1 MTAVDTPPPRA
12 SRLLLV
18 AVGGLGA
25 ASVIAQLVLMR
36 EMLAAFAGN
45 EMVLGIILG
54 NWLLLTGAGAW
65 LGRASGRLRNREG
78 AFVGGLIFIAVAPL
92 VQVFLLAVLRNA
104 VFGRGIQV
112 GLTETVLAS
121 FVMLLPF
128 CVASGWLLTLACSVV
143 AESSVAQA
151 SSLRFII
158 QTQAGSSRHIIGD
171 ASGIGRVYVAD
182 CIGSIAGGALFS
194 FVLVRL
200 FDHLGILYF
209 PALLNLLLA
218 GALAVW
224 FGRKLLLAV
233 AAVLAAALAGV
244 ILFANA
250 DALATAIQFAG
261 QHVVFRGNSPYG
273 KLVVT
278 ESSGQYNFIENGLPL
293 TSTDNTQQVEE
304 TVHYAMAQRPGAR
317 RVLIVCGGV
326 SGTAREI
333 LKYGVAEVTCVEL
346 DPLIIEAGRRFL
358 PANLSDPRIKL
369 VNTDGRLFVKQTAD
383 RYDVVIVDVPDPST
397 SQLNRFYTAE
407 FFGEVKRVL
416 TDGGVLSFGLS
427 RYADYVSPELARM
440 LTSARRTLDTAFKN
454 ALVIPGGRVFFLAS
468 DGPLHEDIAA
478 RIEAAHIPTRLVN
491 RHYLAATLAPDRME
505 DMRRATNNRLGFH
518 AIMAD
523 RFRRG
528 IHTGPGLVTRESQE
542 TILRSLTLPASV
554 NRDFSPVLY
563 YYHLRHWM
571 SQFRVRLG
579 LLEPTVVV
587 AVVILLTIYVIRLRA
602 APLVVFAGGFA
613 ASGLEVVLLLA
624 FQILYG
630 SVYQQLG
637 IIVTVFMAGLA
648 AGASAVNR
656 NADTPVRDPQQRDNQ
671 GCGQECPRY
680 KRLLACLAFAVAAF
694 AALLPLC
701 LMALARVG
709 GNGGFLLVQTAI
721 ALLTFILAVLVGMQ
735 FPLAGRLD
743 NENTAATASR
753 LYTADFVGACL
764 GALLP
769 STLLIPLIGVP
780 AVCLLIAALNA
791 IAGVVVLS
799 KRA

>member
-1 MTAVDTPPPRA
+1 MTAADTPPRNGRA
-12 SRLLLV
+12 SRLLLAAV
-18 AVGGLGA
+18 AGLGA
-25 ASVIAQLVLMR
+25 AAVIAQLVLMR

-78 AFVGGLIFIAVAPL
+78 AFIAALIFIAIAPL

-121 FVMLLPF
+121 FVVLLPF
-128 CVASGWLLTLACSVV
+128 CVASGWLLTHACLVV
-143 AESSVAQA
+143 AGKDA
-151 SSLRFII
+151 
-158 QTQAGSSRHIIGD
+158 

-182 CIGSIAGGALFS
+182 CIGSIGGGALFS
-194 FVLVRL
+194 FVLVRF
-200 FDHLGILYF
+200 FDHLGILFF

-224 FGRKLLLAV
+224 FGRKLLLAA
-233 AAVLAAALAGV
+233 AAVLAATLLGIIFFTNAG
-244 ILFANA
+244 
-250 DALATAIQFAG
+250 ALATAIQLAG

-304 TVHYAMAQRPGAR
+304 TVHYAMAQRPGAQ

-326 SGTAREI
+326 SGTAREV

-346 DPLIIEAGRRFL
+346 DPLIIEAARRFL
-358 PANLSDPRIKL
+358 PANLSDPRTRL
-369 VNTDGRLFVKQTAD
+369 VNTDGRLFVKQTTD

-397 SQLNRFYTAE
+397 SQINRFYTAE
-407 FFGEVKRVL
+407 FFGEVRRVL
-416 TDGGVLSFGLS
+416 NDGGVLSFGLG
-427 RYADYVSPELARM
+427 RYADYVSPELARL

-454 ALVIPGGRVFFLAS
+454 TLVIPGGRVFFLAS

-478 RIEAAHIPTRLVN
+478 RTAAAGVTTRLVT
-491 RHYLAATLAPDRME
+491 RHYLKAMLVSDRLE
-505 DMRRATNNRLGFH
+505 EMRRAT
-518 AIMAD
+518 AQ
-523 RFRRG
+523 
-528 IHTGPGLVTRESQE
+528 PGAV
-542 TILRSLTLPASV
+542 V

-571 SQFRVRLG
+571 SQFTVKFG
-579 LLEPTVVV
+579 LLEAALV
-587 AVVILLTIYVIRLRA
+587 ALLLIYLARLRA
-602 APLVVFAGGFA
+602 APLAVFAGGFA

-637 IIVTVFMAGLA
+637 VIVTVFMAGLA
-648 AGASAVNR
+648 AGAFGMAHR
-656 NADTPVRDPQQRDNQ
+656 TQRTESDRKQ
-671 GCGQECPRY
+671 
-680 KRLLACLAFAVAAF
+680 LARLAFAVAAF

-701 LMALARVG
+701 LMALARAG
-709 GNGGFLLVQTAI
+709 GGELLIVQTAI
-721 ALLTFILAVLVGMQ
+721 ALLTFLLAALVGMQ
-735 FPLAGRLD
+735 FPLAGRVCAERAVEPIARQSGPAEAGTPNAEAAEVRSPGFSRQQSSSQPVAAVSD
-743 NENTAATASR
+743 RRNPPREEEPAVRDRRYSSETDSAATASR

-791 IAGVVVLS
+791 VAGVVVLRG
-799 KRA
+799 KP

>member
-1 MTAVDTPPPRA
+1 MTAADTPPPCA
-12 SRLLLV
+12 IRLPLL

-78 AFVGGLIFIAVAPL
+78 VFITALIFTAIAPL
-92 VQVFLLAVLRNA
+92 VQVFLIAVLRNA
-104 VFGRGIQV
+104 IFGRGIQV
-112 GLTETVLAS
+112 GVTETVLGS
-121 FVMLLPF
+121 FFVLLPF
-128 CVASGWLLTLACSVV
+128 CVASGWLLPLACSVV
-143 AESSVAQA
+143 AERNAA
-151 SSLRFII
+151 SS
-158 QTQAGSSRHIIGD
+158 
-171 ASGIGRVYVAD
+171 IGRVYVAD

-200 FDHLGILYF
+200 FDHLGILFF
-209 PALLNLLLA
+209 PAFLNLLLA
-218 GALAVW
+218 GALAMW
-224 FGRKLLLAV
+224 FGRKFLLAV
-233 AAVLAAALAGV
+233 AGVLAAALAGV
-244 ILFANA
+244 ILFTNA
-250 DALATAIQFAG
+250 DALATAIQSAG
-261 QHVVFRGNSPYG
+261 QRVVFRGNSPYG

-278 ESSGQYNFIENGLPL
+278 ESSGQYNFIENGVPL
-293 TSTDNTQQVEE
+293 ISSDNTQHVEE
-304 TVHYAMAQRPGAR
+304 TVHYAIAQRPGAR

-326 SGTAREI
+326 SGTAREV
-333 LKYGVAEVTCVEL
+333 LKYGAVHVTCVEL
-346 DPLIIEAGRRFL
+346 DPLIIEVGYQFL
-358 PANLSDPRIKL
+358 PDNLFATRMGRQGPFFNQPHIKF
-369 VNTDGRLFVKQTAD
+369 VNTDGRLFVKQTTD

-416 TDGGVLSFGLS
+416 NNGGVLSFGLG
-427 RYADYVSPELARM
+427 RYADYVSPELAR
-440 LTSARRTLDTAFKN
+440 LLASARRTLDTTFKN
-454 ALVIPGGRVFFLAS
+454 TLVIPGGRVFFLAS

-478 RIEAAHIPTRLVN
+478 RIEAARVPTRLVN
-491 RHYLAATLAPDRME
+491 RHYLDAMLAPDRME
-505 DMRRATNNRLGFH
+505 DMRRAT
-518 AIMAD
+518 
-523 RFRRG
+523 
-528 IHTGPGLVTRESQE
+528 SQ
-542 TILRSLTLPASV
+542 PAAV

-571 SQFRVRLG
+571 SQFTVKFG
-579 LLEPTVVV
+579 LLEAALV
-587 AVVILLTIYVIRLRA
+587 ALLLIYLVRLRA
-602 APLVVFAGGFA
+602 APLAVFAGGFA
-613 ASGLEVVLLLA
+613 ASGLEIVLLLA

-637 IIVTVFMAGLA
+637 VIVTVFMAGLA
-648 AGASAVNR
+648 VGAFGM
-656 NADTPVRDPQQRDNQ
+656 TQRTQTTESDRRQ
-671 GCGQECPRY
+671 R
-680 KRLLACLAFAVAAF
+680 RLLAWLAFAIAVF

-709 GNGGFLLVQTAI
+709 GDGLVIVQTVV
-721 ALLTFILAVLVGMQ
+721 ALLTLLLATIVGMQ
-735 FPLAGRLD
+735 FPLASAV
-743 NENTAATASR
+743 AAISDRHPSDSSRTPAVGDRRYSSETDSASTASP

-791 IAGVVVLS
+791 VAGIAVMRG
-799 KRA
+799 KT